1 MASNVV
7 VRRYQESD
15 REAFGRVRSFT
26 YRGGEP
32 VRPDENLFRDDSVGY
47 VAEVDGNVVAAFTAL
62 RMTCNIDGTHLPCAG
77 VAAVAV
83 NPEFRK
89 GGVGSSLMQEG
100 LRLMKEDGFVLASL
114 YPFRETYYRRFGYE
128 TCGTRFRL
136 SVPAHRLPATGS
148 ELPVRRIEPE
158 AWDQVR
164 ACYERFAVRYNG
176 MNLRTSDMWWRTGGG
191 DTPFAVYAAGDPVE
205 AYAMLRLVPD
215 FWEAQEI
222 KELVATTPRGY
233 AAILGFLNGL
243 CINKDR
249 AEWHEAGDSPYL
261 AHYLDQ
267 GVRITNERLVMY
279 RVLDVPKALSAR
291 RPVGSGSFA
300 FSVEDPIL
308 AENNGVWRAEWVG
321 GAVAVAH
328 GKGPI
333 ISLGIR
339 SFNQVLL
346 GQPSYADLARHG
358 SVPENAIAEALFPAR
373 PVYCADFF

>member
-148 ELPVRRIEPE
+148 ELPVRRVEPE

-176 MNLRTSDMWWRTGGG
+176 MNLRTSDMWWRAGGG
-191 DTPFAVYAAGDPVE
+191 DTPFAIYAAGDPIE

-222 KELVATTPRGY
+222 KEIVATTPRGY
-233 AAILGFLNGL
+233 EAILGFLNGL

-249 AEWHEAGDSPYL
+249 AEWHEAGDSPYV

-267 GVRITNERLVMY
+267 GVRVLNERLVMY
-279 RVLDVPKALSAR
+279 RVLDLPKALAAR
-291 RPVGSGSFA
+291 HPVGSGSFGL
-300 FSVEDPIL
+300 SVEDSVL
-308 AENNGVWRAEWVG
+308 AENRGPWRAEWSNGGVG
-321 GAVAVAH
+321 VRQGEGADFTIGVRQLA
-328 GKGPI
+328 
-333 ISLGIR
+333 
-339 SFNQVLL
+339 QVLL
-346 GQPSYADLARHG
+346 GQPSYADLARQG
-358 SVPENAIAEALFPAR
+358 YLPMNPDAEALFPAR